1 MIMKLDKTV
10 VSPSHL
16 EIYKQYTAS
25 RHMLSP
31 CQAGEVAK
39 RLKPRLP
46 APPVAGSLMKP
57 TFVEIETDLPSG
69 HLSHSELENH
79 HG

>member
-16 EIYKQYTAS
+16 EIYKQYTATY
-25 RHMLSP
+25 HMLSP

-46 APPVAGSLMKP
+46 APPVAGSLVKLMKLTKVTSKTVSADSRHP
-57 TFVEIETDLPSG
+57 F
-69 HLSHSELENH
+69 
-79 HG
+79 